1 MFGKFFYGQL
11 SLHEA
16 FWKFA
21 VLGLTALGFL
31 ALIFKRILMQIVNYE
46 QNFIKVAMNAMSFI
60 KDSSTSMAVLAI
72 YIASFIAL
80 IVYSIICIG
89 GMWNTYKEYD
99 KSKTLAGICM
109 VIVWIMIF
117 FAVKYAIY

>member
-11 SLHEA
+11 SLREA
-16 FWKFA
+16 FWKFS

-31 ALIFKRILMQIVNYE
+31 AVIFKRILMQTVNYE
-46 QNFIKVAMNAMSFI
+46 QNFLRVATNALSFV
-60 KDSSTSMAVLAI
+60 KDSSTSMAIFAV

-80 IVYSIICIG
+80 IIYSIICIG

-99 KSKTLAGICM
+99 KSKTLAAICM
-109 VIVWIMIF
+109 LLVWVMIF